1 MKEKVAAQCPELL
14 ELATELVGDDPFERV
29 NDGTRFAQPAIYCA
43 SIAGW
48 QEAGRPEAEC
58 IAGHSLG
65 ELAALAAGGAIS
77 IEDGLRIATV
87 RGELMQ
93 RAAEADGESGM
104 LALLGP
110 GETAREIAER
120 HGLTPANDNAPDQ
133 LVVAGHD
140 DALAAARKDARAAGL
155 RAVRLPIRGAFHSP
169 AMQPVVGEFRAALDE
184 IDFSEPKV
192 PVYSCTAAAPF
203 TDPREELAGA
213 LVRPVRWRDTMK
225 ALWARGIENF
235 IETGPG
241 KVLTGLVE
249 RNLFER
255 PEAPHA

>member
-1 MKEKVAAQCPELL
+1 MQEKVAAECPDLL
-14 ELATELVGDDPFERV
+14 ALAAELVGDDPFERV
-29 NDGTRFAQPAIYCA
+29 SDGTRFAQPAIYCA

-48 QEAGRPEAEC
+48 HAAGRPEADC

-77 IEDGLRIATV
+77 VEDGLRIAAV
-87 RGELMQ
+87 RGSLMQ

-110 GETAREIAER
+110 GDVAREVAER
-120 HGLTPANDNAPDQ
+120 HGLTLANDNAPDQ

-140 DALAAARKDARAAGL
+140 DALSAARKDARAAGL
-155 RAVRLPIRGAFHSP
+155 RGVRLPIRGAFHSP
-169 AMQPVVGEFRAALDE
+169 AMAPVVDEFRAALDE
-184 IDFSEPKV
+184 VDFSEPEV

-203 TDPREELAGA
+203 SDPRAELAGA
-213 LVRPVRWRDTMK
+213 LVRPVRWRETMQ
-225 ALWARGIENF
+225 ALWARGVERF

-249 RNLFER
+249 RNPAER
-255 PEAPHA
+255 REAAHA